1 MKFKN
6 YLTDFAYWAGWN
18 ILSLL
23 PEFIVRFL
31 FDAAAKYVWQK
42 KIKGIRQLELN
53 LSRATG
59 LAIDSPQ
66 IRELSLVNLKNYLRY
81 YREVFLLPR
90 WSITKINKKVIV
102 RNVAQVDAALKKGG
116 IVIALPHMGNWDL
129 AGAWAANY
137 FGQLCTVAERLRP
150 EGVYQK
156 FLKVRRKLGLTL
168 ISLEG
173 DGNPYEFLKSNLL
186 KGAPVALLADRD
198 VSGTGMSNTFFGVP
212 TKTPIGPALLAVES
226 DLPLFTCATW
236 YEGDKLIIEF
246 DSQVELPFEENFST
260 QVPSTRAS
268 VKKAQEMSA
277 IILQRFEK
285 YIAAQPQSWH
295 QLQPIWSDLKAD
307 MS

>member
-66 IRELSLVNLKNYLRY
+66 IRDLSLLNITNYLRY

-102 RNVAQVDAALKKGG
+102 RNVAPVDAALKKGG

-168 ISLEG
+168 IGLDG

-186 KGAPVALLADRD
+186 KGAPAALLADRD
-198 VSGTGMSNTFFGVP
+198 VSGTGISNTFFGYP
-212 TKTPIGPALLAVES
+212 TKTPIGPALLAIETG
-226 DLPLFTCATW
+226 LPLFTCALW

-260 QVPSTRAS
+260 QEPSTRAS

-277 IILQRFEK
+277 IIMQRFEK
-285 YIAAQPQSWH
+285 HIVAQPHAWH
-295 QLQPIWSDLKAD
+295 QLQPVWSDLRAD
-307 MS
+307 LS